1 MPGRNTE
8 LGGKRQCAV
17 DQRLA
22 NRRPIFIVVANKKA
36 LPGRR
41 RMRQT
46 TEELRVVRA
55 AELLV
60 GRRPRPVMDEVAVRV
75 EPRVERQDAA
85 HHAIF
90 VGRGQVPREPA
101 ARSPRCT
108 VGFQHS
114 QKITIEERMAR
125 RTKPRPRLMR
135 NGLGGVVAG
144 DGELWH

>member
-1 MPGRNTE
+1 MPRRKPLLRHQFESGGDQALTNETAIGFGR
-8 LGGKRQCAV
+8 
-17 DQRLA
+17 DQKSWAGCRC
-22 NRRPIFIVVANKKA
+22 
-36 LPGRR
+36 
-41 RMRQT
+41 MRQAAQQFGKVG
-46 TEELRVVRA
+46 L
-55 AELLV
+55 AELIV
-60 GRRPRPVMDEVAVRV
+60 GGCPRPVVDEVAMRV
-75 EPRVERQDAA
+75 ETNVERQDAA